1 MTSDIVFIIQ
11 VLSLVRSMAL
21 GFLPVDEVQ
30 AFALS

>member
-1 MTSDIVFIIQ
+1 MLVIQ

-30 AFALS
+30 TFALS